1 MRIAIGQVAHE
12 TNTFCRGLTEVDE
25 FKAKEWAHGPQL
37 LSQHRGVRSYL
48 GGMLDAGERL
58 GIDLVPTFATHATP
72 SGTISRSA
80 YEMIASE
87 LLNGLRSAGRVDAIC
102 LALHGAGVAEGADD
116 LEGDLLARIRAMT
129 GRTLPIIVTLDLHA
143 NVTPEMAREAT
154 ALLSVNFYPHVDS
167 YERGGEAVTLAHRM
181 VTDGIVPRMHLSR
194 IPMIVPTT
202 ATSLSPVKEFNER
215 CWAWEKK
222 PGIIDCTFVHGFA
235 HTDIPSISAS
245 VIAIADGS
253 AELARQ
259 AADDVASYA
268 WQHREG
274 LIRRCPGPA
283 EAIRMALA
291 LDGGPVVINET
302 SDNPGGGSPGD
313 GTYLLRAM
321 LEARAASAC
330 FGFIYDPQTAAQ
342 AHDAGVGATI
352 HVRLGGRTDRMHGE
366 PIEADAYVADLTDG
380 RFIRQSPMGRGAQV
394 DLGRMARLRIGTV
407 DVLVSSVREQT
418 LDAEVFLHHGIDV
431 TRYKIVALKSSQH
444 FRAGFEPLAAHIL
457 TADSPGL
464 TTLDLT
470 SFPYHRVDRPV
481 WPLDA
486 DTRYQPA

>member
-1 MRIAIGQVAHE
+1 
-12 TNTFCRGLTEVDE
+12 
-25 FKAKEWAHGPQL
+25 
-37 LSQHRGVRSYL
+37 
-48 GGMLDAGERL
+48 
-58 GIDLVPTFATHATP
+58 
-72 SGTISRSA
+72 
-80 YEMIASE
+80 
-87 LLNGLRSAGRVDAIC
+87 
-102 LALHGAGVAEGADD
+102 
-116 LEGDLLARIRAMT
+116 
-129 GRTLPIIVTLDLHA
+129 
-143 NVTPEMAREAT
+143 
-154 ALLSVNFYPHVDS
+154 
-167 YERGGEAVTLAHRM
+167 
-181 VTDGIVPRMHLSR
+181 
-194 IPMIVPTT
+194 
-202 ATSLSPVKEFNER
+202 
-215 CWAWEKK
+215 
-222 PGIIDCTFVHGFA
+222 
-235 HTDIPSISAS
+235 
-245 VIAIADGS
+245 
-253 AELARQ
+253 
-259 AADDVASYA
+259 
-268 WQHREG
+268 
-274 LIRRCPGPA
+274 
-283 EAIRMALA
+283 
-291 LDGGPVVINET
+291 
-302 SDNPGGGSPGD
+302 
-313 GTYLLRAM
+313 M

-464 TTLDLT
+464 TTLDLS